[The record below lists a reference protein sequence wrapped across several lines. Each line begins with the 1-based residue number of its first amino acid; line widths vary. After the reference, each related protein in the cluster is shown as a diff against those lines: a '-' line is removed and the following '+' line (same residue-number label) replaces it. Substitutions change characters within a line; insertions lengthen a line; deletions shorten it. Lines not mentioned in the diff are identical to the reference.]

1 VKTSDIPVDVLMN
14 LVIKFALHD
23 FGGRGVSSTESAV
36 LGGMSHLVN
45 FWGSDT
51 VEGILGAYAYYDAD
65 ITSLDAPPVARTIPA
80 SEHSTVTSWG
90 RANEVEAYR
99 NMVTQFSFA
108 GSIYACVSDSYNIYE
123 AVRELWGNQLKDLVI
138 DSGGTLVVRP
148 DSGDPMTVP
157 IEIMDI
163 LAECFGYTVNSKGY
177 KVLAK
182 RPDGSPIV
190 KVIQG
195 DGLNEHTLQVL
206 VDNIIAAGYSLENI
220 AFGMGGGLLQAWNR
234 DTLKYAMK
242 ASAIRIADGPW
253 VGFSKDPVG
262 DHGKK
267 SKEGRLAL
275 VRQCG
280 LGSCGYRTLPEEMVT
295 PEDNLLKLVYL
306 NGELFNKSTFEQV
319 RERSELK
326 PAEYEDVIV
335 DRY

>member
-1 VKTSDIPVDVLMN
+1 
-14 LVIKFALHD
+14 
-23 FGGRGVSSTESAV
+23 
-36 LGGMSHLVN
+36 
-45 FWGSDT
+45 
-51 VEGILGAYAYYDAD
+51 
-65 ITSLDAPPVARTIPA
+65 
-80 SEHSTVTSWG
+80 
-90 RANEVEAYR
+90 
-99 NMVTQFSFA
+99 MVTQFSFA

-163 LAECFGYTVNSKGY
+163 LAECFGYTANSKGY